1 MAIGAAVR
9 RSFGRHER
17 WISELYR
24 SIFVDI
30 DKFVE
35 RLTLWAPDAQRI
47 LEVGCGEGA
56 VTERLVTAFP
66 NADITGIDIVPH
78 LGRLYAGP
86 RDRARFVEMTVQQL
100 AKEEAGSYDLI
111 VLADVLH
118 HVPLDIRTE
127 LMVAIRQLMA
137 PQGRFVMKE
146 WERNYTPIYWLGY
159 LSDRWITG
167 DRIRYLTRAEGHR
180 QIDAAFGP
188 TARIDEVRIAPWR
201 TNIATLVA
209 A

>member
-30 DKFVE
+30 DKLVE
-35 RLTLWAPDAQRI
+35 RLTLWAPDARRI

-56 VTERLVTAFP
+56 VTERLVAAFP
-66 NADITGIDIVPH
+66 DADITGIDIVPH

-86 RDRARFVEMTVQQL
+86 LDRARFIEMTVQQL
-100 AKEEAGSYDLI
+100 AKEEPKSYDLI

-118 HVPLDIRTE
+118 HVPLDIRAE
-127 LMVAIRQLMA
+127 LMTAIRQLMA
-137 PQGRFVMKE
+137 PRGRFVMKE
-146 WERNYTPIYWLGY
+146 WERNYSPIYWLGY

-167 DRIRYLTRAEGHR
+167 DRIRYLTRVEGHR